1 MVIVFIN
8 KMDRMGADFWAALA
22 SMREKL
28 GAHPLVLTI
37 PWGEEERFQGVI
49 DLLSLRAI
57 RWREETLGV
66 TFEELDIPA
75 DYQPPAPP
83 PPKPTPEEVLA
94 EVQAKSIE
102 ADIQKKAAEL
112 ELKREQM
119 VRDDDFRRD
128 QLAQDG
134 LLKKYEIELKYNAQ
148 ISNAEIQAATSM
160 NREETI
166 NQPGMA

>member
-1 MVIVFIN
+1 M
-8 KMDRMGADFWAALA
+8 
-22 SMREKL
+22 
-28 GAHPLVLTI
+28 
-37 PWGEEERFQGVI
+37 
-49 DLLSLRAI
+49 
-57 RWREETLGV
+57 
-66 TFEELDIPA
+66 
-75 DYQPPAPP
+75 
-83 PPKPTPEEVLA
+83 LA

-119 VRDDDFRRD
+119 IRDDDFRRD

-160 NREETI
+160 NREATI